1 MTSKET
7 YVQCSLQYNLFWIRI
22 LKEHAIF
29 IEATMP
35 PPGKDYA
42 DQADTYKQ
50 QYDQLLEV
58 TIKLSNG
65 AIPLSVLE
73 SGQYYT
79 QYTEEAERLAQQNTG
94 VIINS
99 QLTRMTYD
107 IKPCSDGFTATTK
120 MEQDVFM
127 LNQNLLNLTT
137 SFVQFQADLLNK
149 RVSCGLFT
157 MMFTADILHI
167 LMEAKRYLEILKR
180 LQSRDTAL
188 ITDYKSFWTQNMAG
202 HAKVMR
208 GEFDPTETAYF
219 NAANQFA
226 NTFDLLSK
234 AESQPET
241 FPSDREILSD
251 AIAISDF
258 KSDTT
263 CGLITCKIQAIMLSL
278 YTDHLLREANH
289 FIYLMYEGS

>member
-1 MTSKET
+1 MTSKES
-7 YVQCSLQYNLFWIRI
+7 YIQCSLQYHLFWIRI

-35 PPGKDYA
+35 PPGKEYA

-58 TIKLSNG
+58 AIKLSNG
-65 AIPLSVLE
+65 VIPLSVLE
-73 SGQYYT
+73 SGQFYT
-79 QYTEEAERLAQQNTG
+79 QYTEEAERLAQLNTG
-94 VIINS
+94 ITINS
-99 QLTRMTYD
+99 QLTRMAYD
-107 IKPCSDGFTATTK
+107 IVPCTADYTATNK
-120 MEQDVFM
+120 NEQDVFM

-157 MMFTADILHI
+157 MMYTADILHI

-180 LQSRDTAL
+180 LQNRDDSFL
-188 ITDYKSFWTQNMAG
+188 SDYKSFWSHNMAD

-208 GEFDPTETAYF
+208 GQLDPTETSYF

-226 NTFDLLSK
+226 NTFDLLST
-234 AESQPET
+234 AEMNPDT

-251 AIAISDF
+251 TIAISDF

-263 CGLITCKIQAIMLSL
+263 NGLITCKIQAIMLAL
-278 YTDHLLREANH
+278 YTDHILREANH
-289 FIYLMYEGS
+289 FIYLMYAGS

>member
-1 MTSKET
+1 MTSKES
-7 YVQCSLQYNLFWIRI
+7 YIQCSLQYHLFWIRI

-35 PPGKDYA
+35 PPGKEYA

-50 QYDQLLEV
+50 QYDQLLEAA
-58 TIKLSNG
+58 IKLSDG
-65 AIPLSVLE
+65 VIPLSVLE
-73 SGQYYT
+73 SGQFYT
-79 QYTEEAERLAQQNTG
+79 QYTEEAERLAQLNTG
-94 VIINS
+94 ITINS

-107 IKPCSDGFTATTK
+107 IKPFTGDYTATNK
-120 MEQDVFM
+120 NEQDVFM

-137 SFVQFQADLLNK
+137 SFVQFQADLLNR

-157 MMFTADILHI
+157 MMYTADILHI
-167 LMEAKRYLEILKR
+167 LLEAKRYLEILKR
-180 LQSRDTAL
+180 LQNRDETL
-188 ITDYKSFWTQNMAG
+188 LCDYKSFWTQNMAD

-208 GEFDPTETAYF
+208 GQLDPTETAYF
-219 NAANQFA
+219 NTANQLSD
-226 NTFDLLSK
+226 TFDLLGR
-234 AESQPET
+234 AEMRPET

-263 CGLITCKIQAIMLSL
+263 NGLITCKIQAIMLSL

-289 FIYLMYEGS
+289 FIYLMYTGS

>member
-1 MTSKET
+1 MTSKES
-7 YVQCSLQYNLFWIRI
+7 YIQCSLQYHLFWIRI

-35 PPGKDYA
+35 PPGKEYA

-50 QYDQLLEV
+50 QYDQLLEAA
-58 TIKLSNG
+58 IKLSDG
-65 AIPLSVLE
+65 VIPLSVLE
-73 SGQYYT
+73 SGQFYT
-79 QYTEEAERLAQQNTG
+79 QYTEEAERLAQLNTG
-94 VIINS
+94 ITINS

-107 IKPCSDGFTATTK
+107 IKPFTGDYTATNK
-120 MEQDVFM
+120 NEQDVFM

-137 SFVQFQADLLNK
+137 SFVQFQADLLNR

-157 MMFTADILHI
+157 MMYTADILHI
-167 LMEAKRYLEILKR
+167 LLEAKRYLEILKR
-180 LQSRDTAL
+180 LQNRDETL
-188 ITDYKSFWTQNMAG
+188 LCDYKSFWTQNMAD

-208 GEFDPTETAYF
+208 GQLDPTETAYF
-219 NAANQFA
+219 NTANQLSD
-226 NTFDLLSK
+226 TFDLLGR
-234 AESQPET
+234 AEMRPET

-263 CGLITCKIQAIMLSL
+263 NGLITCKIQAIMLSL

-289 FIYLMYEGS
+289 FIYLMYTGN

>member
-1 MTSKET
+1 
-7 YVQCSLQYNLFWIRI
+7 
-22 LKEHAIF
+22 
-29 IEATMP
+29 MP
-35 PPGKDYA
+35 PPGKEYA

-58 TIKLSNG
+58 AIKLSNG
-65 AIPLSVLE
+65 VIPLSVLE
-73 SGQYYT
+73 SGQFYT
-79 QYTEEAERLAQQNTG
+79 QYTEEAERLAQLNTG
-94 VIINS
+94 ITINS
-99 QLTRMTYD
+99 QLTRMAYD
-107 IKPCSDGFTATTK
+107 IVPCTADYTATNK
-120 MEQDVFM
+120 NEQDVFM

-157 MMFTADILHI
+157 MMYTADILHI

-180 LQSRDTAL
+180 LQNRDDSFL
-188 ITDYKSFWTQNMAG
+188 SDYKSFWSHNMAD

-208 GEFDPTETAYF
+208 GQLDPTETSYF

-226 NTFDLLSK
+226 NTFDLLST
-234 AESQPET
+234 AEMNPDT

-251 AIAISDF
+251 TIAISDF

-263 CGLITCKIQAIMLSL
+263 NGLITCKIQAIMLAL

-289 FIYLMYEGS
+289 FIYLMYAGS

>member
-1 MTSKET
+1 MTSKES
-7 YVQCSLQYNLFWIRI
+7 YIQCSLQYHLFWIRI

-35 PPGKDYA
+35 PPGKEYA

-58 TIKLSNG
+58 AIKLSNG
-65 AIPLSVLE
+65 VIPLSVLE
-73 SGQYYT
+73 SGQFYT
-79 QYTEEAERLAQQNTG
+79 QYTEEAERLAQLNTG
-94 VIINS
+94 ITINS

-107 IKPCSDGFTATTK
+107 IIPCTADYTATNRN
-120 MEQDVFM
+120 EQDVFM

-157 MMFTADILHI
+157 MMYTADILHI

-180 LQSRDTAL
+180 LQSRDDSL
-188 ITDYKSFWTQNMAG
+188 LSDYKSFWSHNMAD

-208 GEFDPTETAYF
+208 GQLDPTETSYF

-226 NTFDLLSK
+226 NTFDLLST
-234 AESQPET
+234 AEANPDT
-241 FPSDREILSD
+241 FPTDREILSD

-263 CGLITCKIQAIMLSL
+263 SGLITCKIQAIMLAL

-289 FIYLMYEGS
+289 FIYLMYAGS

>member
-1 MTSKET
+1 MTSKES
-7 YVQCSLQYNLFWIRI
+7 YIQCSLQYHLFWIRI

-35 PPGKDYA
+35 PPGKEYA

-50 QYDQLLEV
+50 QYDQLLEAA
-58 TIKLSNG
+58 IKLSDG
-65 AIPLSVLE
+65 VIPLSVLE
-73 SGQYYT
+73 SGQFYT
-79 QYTEEAERLAQQNTG
+79 QYTEEAERLAQLNTG
-94 VIINS
+94 ITINS

-107 IKPCSDGFTATTK
+107 IKPFTGDYTATNK
-120 MEQDVFM
+120 NEQDVFM

-137 SFVQFQADLLNK
+137 SFVQFQADLLNR

-157 MMFTADILHI
+157 MMYTADILHI
-167 LMEAKRYLEILKR
+167 LLEAKRYLEILKR
-180 LQSRDTAL
+180 LQNRDETL
-188 ITDYKSFWTQNMAG
+188 LCDYKSFWTQNMAD

-208 GEFDPTETAYF
+208 GQLDPTESAYF
-219 NAANQFA
+219 NTANQLSD
-226 NTFDLLSK
+226 TFDLLGR
-234 AESQPET
+234 AEMRPET

-263 CGLITCKIQAIMLSL
+263 NGLITCKIQAIMLSL

-289 FIYLMYEGS
+289 FIYLMYTGS

>member
-1 MTSKET
+1 MTSKES
-7 YVQCSLQYNLFWIRI
+7 YIQCSLQYHLFWIRI

-35 PPGKDYA
+35 PPGKEYA

-50 QYDQLLEV
+50 QYDQLLEAA
-58 TIKLSNG
+58 IKLSDG
-65 AIPLSVLE
+65 VIPLSVLE
-73 SGQYYT
+73 SGQFYT
-79 QYTEEAERLAQQNTG
+79 QYTEEAERLAQLNTG
-94 VIINS
+94 ITINS

-107 IKPCSDGFTATTK
+107 IKPFTGDYTATNK
-120 MEQDVFM
+120 NEQDVFM

-137 SFVQFQADLLNK
+137 SFVQFQADLLNR

-157 MMFTADILHI
+157 MMYTADILHI
-167 LMEAKRYLEILKR
+167 LLEAKRYLEILKR
-180 LQSRDTAL
+180 LQNRDETL
-188 ITDYKSFWTQNMAG
+188 LCDYKSFWTQNMAD

-208 GEFDPTETAYF
+208 GQLDPTESAYF
-219 NAANQFA
+219 NTANQLSD
-226 NTFDLLSK
+226 TFDLLGQ
-234 AESQPET
+234 AEMRPET

-263 CGLITCKIQAIMLSL
+263 NGLITCKIQAIMLSL

-289 FIYLMYEGS
+289 FIYLMFTGS

>member
-1 MTSKET
+1 
-7 YVQCSLQYNLFWIRI
+7 
-22 LKEHAIF
+22 
-29 IEATMP
+29 MP
-35 PPGKDYA
+35 PPGKEYA

-58 TIKLSNG
+58 AIKLSNG
-65 AIPLSVLE
+65 VIPLSVLE
-73 SGQYYT
+73 SGQFYS
-79 QYTEEAERLAQQNTG
+79 QYTEEAERLAQLNTG
-94 VIINS
+94 ITINS

-107 IKPCSDGFTATTK
+107 IEPCSADYTATNK
-120 MEQDVFM
+120 NEQDVFM

-157 MMFTADILHI
+157 MMYTADILHI

-180 LQSRDTAL
+180 LQNRDESL
-188 ITDYKSFWTQNMAG
+188 LSDYKLFWSQNMAD

-208 GEFDPTETAYF
+208 GQLDPTETAYF
-219 NAANQFA
+219 NTANQFS
-226 NTFDLLSK
+226 NTFDLLSA
-234 AESQPET
+234 AEMKPET

-251 AIAISDF
+251 VIAISDF

-263 CGLITCKIQAIMLSL
+263 NGLITCKVQAIMLAL

-289 FIYLMYEGS
+289 FIYLMYAGS

>member
-1 MTSKET
+1 MTSKES
-7 YVQCSLQYNLFWIRI
+7 YIQCSLQYHLFWIRI

-35 PPGKDYA
+35 PPRKEYA

-50 QYDQLLEV
+50 QYDQLLE
-58 TIKLSNG
+58 TAIKLSDG

-73 SGQYYT
+73 SGQFYT
-79 QYTEEAERLAQQNTG
+79 QYTEEAERLAQLNTG
-94 VIINS
+94 ISINS

-107 IKPCSDGFTATTK
+107 IKPCTEYYTATNK
-120 MEQDVFM
+120 NEQDVFM

-137 SFVQFQADLLNK
+137 SFVQFQADLLNR

-157 MMFTADILHI
+157 MMYTADILHI
-167 LMEAKRYLEILKR
+167 LLEAKRYLEILKR
-180 LQSRDTAL
+180 LQNRDETL
-188 ITDYKSFWTQNMAG
+188 LSDYKSFWTRNMAD

-208 GEFDPTETAYF
+208 GQFDPTETAYF
-219 NAANQFA
+219 NTANQFSD
-226 NTFDLLSK
+226 TFDYLGR
-234 AESQPET
+234 AEMQPET

-263 CGLITCKIQAIMLSL
+263 NGLITCKIQAIMLSL

-289 FIYLMYEGS
+289 FIYLMYAGS